1 MTMMAS
7 SESAA
12 DPLNP
17 TLYSLLQRKFGDIKI
32 ANEGCSAHVQNYPDP
47 FHPGRFITQA
57 DTWGE
62 YYCVNCPF
70 CKDTRQRLWVNHLY
84 GSEYDK
90 NRRLYTHLANCY
102 NEGCLSKPGRREQL
116 EDLVFGY
123 GKPIMTRVP
132 IKAGTAEYAHRATE
146 PPGEVVPVDQL
157 YDGHPARDYL
167 VSRGFDP
174 AELAKDFHIGLVT
187 KAASDRLRITQ
198 NRLYIPILFNS
209 RLVGWQARAVGDNAN
224 GPKYFNGPGT
234 SKSKMLYNYDQA
246 ARQPYLVVVEGV
258 PSVWRLGA
266 AAVALFGKTMSLWQ
280 QTTIATTW
288 AGKPV
293 FVMLDADA
301 QQEMTE
307 TVKALTKRAVQVV
320 PVYLPD
326 KRDPADY
333 PREEIISLISMTG
346 AAAGLTP
353 F

>member
-1 MTMMAS
+1 MTMTAS
-7 SESAA
+7 SDSAV

-17 TLYSLLQRKFGDIKI
+17 TLYSLLQHKFGEIKI
-32 ANEGCSAHVQNYPDP
+32 ANEGCSAHVQSYPDP

-70 CKDTRQRLWVNHLY
+70 CKDTRHRLWINYLY

-90 NRRLYTHLANCY
+90 NRRSYTHLANCY
-102 NEGCLSKPGRREQL
+102 NEGCINKPGRREQL
-116 EDLVFGY
+116 EDLIFGY
-123 GKPIMTRVP
+123 GKPLMARMP
-132 IKAGTAEYAHRATE
+132 IKTASLDYAHKTMEA
-146 PPGEVVPVDQL
+146 PGEVISVDQL
-157 YDGHPARDYL
+157 HDGHPAREYL

-174 AELAKDFHIGLVT
+174 AELSRDFQIGLVT
-187 KAASDRLRITQ
+187 KAANDRLRITQ
-198 NRLYIPILFNS
+198 NRLYIPITFS
-209 RLVGWQARAVGDNAN
+209 GRLVGWQARAVGDTST

-234 SKSKMLYNYDQA
+234 SKSKMLYNYDRA
-246 ARQPYLVVVEGV
+246 ASQPYVVVVEGV

-266 AAVALFGKTMSLWQ
+266 VAVALFGKTMSLWQ
-280 QTTIATTW
+280 QTTISTTW

-301 QQEMTE
+301 RHEMDE
-307 TVKALTKRAVQVV
+307 TIKALSKRAVRVI

-333 PREEIISLISMTG
+333 PRDEIISLISMTG
-346 AAAGLTP
+346 AAAGVSP